1 MEKRLLAFHL
11 EFSPTA
17 FVLKIDKKD
26 DDLVEL
32 LEFCQDDS
40 SFSETLKLALE
51 TGKSKND
58 GDSSWPTAIWRSRF
72 MLEYNMRYGSLGTT
86 LYSQSE
92 YLFQLLPCL
101 EFTYALRKAFGVPVG
116 VGRILNADEVMTYR
130 YDPSSRC

>member
-1 MEKRLLAFHL
+1 M
-11 EFSPTA
+11 
-17 FVLKIDKKD
+17 
-26 DDLVEL
+26 
-32 LEFCQDDS
+32 
-40 SFSETLKLALE
+40 
-51 TGKSKND
+51 
-58 GDSSWPTAIWRSRF
+58 WRSRF

-130 YDPSSRC
+130 YDPSSRCWKFCIV

>member
-1 MEKRLLAFHL
+1 MQMY
-11 EFSPTA
+11 
-17 FVLKIDKKD
+17 
-26 DDLVEL
+26 LVEL

-40 SFSETLKLALE
+40 PFSEALKLALE

-58 GDSSWPTAIWRSRF
+58 GDSWWPTAMWRSRF

-130 YDPSSRC
+130 YDPSSRCWKF